1 MYNFSN
7 FKTKLNQIIEHL
19 QQDIS
24 FLRTSKAST
33 KMLDPIKVHAYGT
46 VMAINELA
54 NVSTPDNNLIVIDPW
69 DKNLLED
76 IEKAIQKSSL
86 NLNPVVDKEII
97 RIVIPSLTEE
107 KRMELVKQLQ
117 QKVESTRAMMRSAR
131 TEAKGEIEDL
141 EGEAGVSEDDIHR
154 DLEELDKIMGQ
165 FEKQMEDIQEQKK
178 QDLLSL

>member
-1 MYNFSN
+1 
-7 FKTKLNQIIEHL
+7 
-19 QQDIS
+19 
-24 FLRTSKAST
+24 
-33 KMLDPIKVHAYGT
+33 
-46 VMAINELA
+46 
-54 NVSTPDNNLIVIDPW
+54 LIVIDPW

>member
-33 KMLDPIKVHAYGT
+33 KMLDPIKVHAYGA